1 MFKEFTPLIAILIAI
16 FIAGCGSS
24 GKPIIVPPVPPLQP
38 LSVTKTVSANT
49 AGTIVVDDVT
59 VNILPITFS
68 QSSTLTVTAEQT
80 TAKPPKSNI
89 SLAADRANVTISSSS
104 MPQDKIVITVSGLN
118 RSRFDVGRTF
128 YGFVKKT
135 ANGWDSV
142 TDFVE
147 ATGDKVEVIADQ
159 TAFTFMNGIA
169 VFKGIITKVTIVS
182 PIEDR
187 GLVEMATD
195 SSTYSASRVL
205 IMVPGFNNSIDGLD
219 YAAGKFASMHKYRAI
234 YGFSYDYRKSANVP
248 AKALGETLDSL
259 ADQSQEIDLLGHS
272 RGGLICRA
280 ALENYSKTRR
290 VINFYSIC
298 TPHEGVEIA
307 NVSKLMKYLRDDY
320 LNSTADT
327 DQPFGILAFDT
338 EATDELFPD
347 CSFIRKLNDPDRIL
361 FPGHVNYHIVGTDRS
376 DLFTS
381 DQLAGGDTGLAKNV
395 PLDKI
400 TAGAVNR
407 YFLSGNTH
415 TSLLK
420 TTDGINKLI
429 STVMQDP
436 AEIMN
441 FSATPTDVP
450 FNIATNRWHFTLK
463 FGNIGPNSAKIID
476 MMMDAYDKDGKW
488 IETEWYDPTTLAGV
502 TYPEEYYLWNKI
514 MPINSV
520 LDIPIVQRTDANE
533 TQYNDPGLDPRYKA
547 GTASFSIRYQDQTT
561 LHVYAKHI
569 KVRLMGIT
577 DVPTDPIWRS
587 TSRSVA
593 KRNFLLSPD
602 K

>member
-1 MFKEFTPLIAILIAI
+1 MFKKFTPLIAILVAI

-24 GKPIIVPPVPPLQP
+24 GKPGVIPPLQP
-38 LSVTKTVSANT
+38 LSITKKVPANT
-49 AGTIVVDDVT
+49 TETIVVDDVT
-59 VNILPITFS
+59 VNISPTALAQP
-68 QSSTLTVTAEQT
+68 STLTVFTEQT
-80 TAKPPKSNI
+80 TEKPSKANI
-89 SLAADRANVTISSSS
+89 SLAAGRANVTISSSS
-104 MPQDKIVITVSGLN
+104 MPQDKIVVTISGLN

-128 YGFVKKT
+128 YGFVQKT
-135 ANGWDSV
+135 ENGWDSV

-195 SSTYSASRVL
+195 LGTYSANRVL
-205 IMVPGFNNSIDGLD
+205 IMVPGFNNSIDGLN
-219 YAAGKFASMHKYRAI
+219 YAASKFASMHKYRKI

-259 ADQSQEIDLLGHS
+259 ADQSQDIDLLGHS

-361 FPGHVNYHIVGTDRS
+361 FPGHVNYYIVGTDRS
-376 DLFTS
+376 DLFSS

-395 PLDKI
+395 PLEKI

-407 YFLSGNTH
+407 YFLAGNTH

-420 TTDGINKLI
+420 TPEGIDKLI
-429 STVMQDP
+429 GTVMQDP
-436 AEIMN
+436 AEVMN
-441 FSATPTDVP
+441 FYVTPTDVF
-450 FNIATNRWHFTLK
+450 FNIITNRWKFTSK
-463 FGNIGPNSAKIID
+463 FENIGPNPVKIID

-488 IETEWYDPTTLAGV
+488 IETEWYDPTTPVGV
-502 TYPEEYYLWNKI
+502 TYPQEYYLWNKS

-520 LDIPIVQRTDANE
+520 LSIPISQRTDANE
-533 TQYNDPGLDPRYKA
+533 TPYNDPSLDPRYKA
-547 GTASFSIRYQDQTT
+547 GTASLSIRYQDQAT
-561 LHVYAKHI
+561 LHVYAKRI
-569 KVRLMGIT
+569 KVRLMGVN
-577 DVPTDPIWRS
+577 DVPTEPVWRS
-587 TSRSVA
+587 ASRAVA
-593 KRNFLLSPD
+593 HRGGTLSPD